1 MVPGNNQAILTL
13 SPNPVIS
20 TLHVQL
26 LSAFTEPVTI
36 KVFNNTGIAVLTFT
50 KNAVLGTNVWDFNLG
65 NYSVCVKIRYYGR
78 KSALRGKL
86 VMRKGNNPDRG

>member
-20 TLHVQL
+20 TLHVQF

-65 NYSVCVKIRYYGR
+65 NLLPGMYSLVVQSSNQLA
-78 KSALRGKL
+78 SAVFIKQ
-86 VMRKGNNPDRG
+86 